1 MTTPDPKPPISK
13 HREEIDAIDRQLVE
27 LLDRRASI
35 AREVGRAKAGAGRQ
49 TFDPGRARAVL
60 DKALG
65 YTNGSFP
72 NEGLRTVLREV
83 ISVCLNLQKPLKV
96 AYLGPAATFAHQAAM
111 TEFGSSVEFEAHDK
125 IREIFQA
132 VANGWV
138 DYGVAPVENSTGG
151 LVHDTLDSFFD
162 HDCRICDEVLLPIR
176 HNLLANC
183 PLKEITTIFS
193 HPQTFAQCGVWL
205 REHLPHVQLVET
217 TSTVAG
223 VRKALEVEHAASIGS
238 DIAADQYGLRVVAR
252 GIEDNADNT
261 TRFLV
266 IAKEDTPSCGDDKT
280 SLMFSIKDR
289 PGALYTILK
298 HFADR
303 GVNLTKIESRPTKRK
318 AWDYVFFVD
327 LEGHRS
333 DPMIES
339 AVAELEPECRV
350 VRILGSYPRHRRPE
364 PLAPLEAEA

>member
-1 MTTPDPKPPISK
+1 MTAAPLNK

-27 LLDRRASI
+27 LLDRRAAI

-60 DKALG
+60 ERALSH
-65 YTNGSFP
+65 TEGSFP

-111 TEFGSSVEFEAHDK
+111 AEFGSSVEFEAYDK

-132 VANGWV
+132 VSNGWV

-151 LVHDTLDSFFD
+151 MVHDTLDSFFEYD
-162 HDCRICDEVLLPIR
+162 AKICDEVLMPIR
-176 HNLLANC
+176 HNLLANAQ
-183 PLKEITTIFS
+183 LHEIQVIYS

-205 REHLPHVQLVET
+205 REHLPDVSLVET
-217 TSTVAG
+217 PSTVAG
-223 VRKALEVEHAASIGS
+223 VRRALEEEKAASIGS

-266 IAKEDTPSCGDDKT
+266 IAREDTPPCGDDKT
-280 SLMFSIKDR
+280 SLMFSVKDR

-303 GVNLTKIESRPTKRK
+303 KVNLTKIESRPTKRK

-327 LEGHRS
+327 LEGHRTEPRI
-333 DPMIES
+333 DL
-339 AVAELEPECRV
+339 AVRELEPECRI
-350 VRILGSYPRHRRPE
+350 VRVLGSYPRHR
-364 PLAPLEAEA
+364 LAPGGAAAEHDGD